1 MQGPVLSHS
10 LIDTSATQRPSQHAP
25 VGIGAT
31 SSSYHRCGSGYFWP
45 EHVYHVSA
53 YPDIRMAHQLVL
65 FINLAGLLLLE
76 LFLGAD
82 VSITQNIPATMTPG
96 SEVRVNVTVNK
107 ASLGGFAK
115 LQLDLPPGLTVTAI
129 ETKGASFTFADQKAK
144 FIWMALPSTPNFRLS
159 YTLSADASA
168 SGPLEIKGRFSY
180 IEDNER
186 KTYDLPVAI
195 VDLGA
200 SGAVVAS
207 VPEPVVSETAA
218 AEEEEAPAGNQDL
231 VSAAGGAPA
240 SNTPFVIIERSSVP
254 PMQGVGGVN
263 GTRTITA
270 ITEKEMVVEVT
281 VKKGDIRGFGKLQ
294 EVIPQG
300 FTATEKSSDEAIFTT
315 QDRIV
320 KFVWLNLPSKS
331 EVTVSYKL
339 RANERPDGDYSIDG
353 EFGYLKNE
361 ETQKAIIGT
370 SRFFVGPKAMETMAS
385 DGSSMGNL
393 DGADPSL
400 SLNARA
406 KADAEAAKAKQE
418 AEARKAQEE
427 AAARK
432 AKEEAASTAQA
443 TKPKTTAT
451 TPPAKS
457 TSIPAPERGV
467 TYKVQITA
475 AHKEVGK
482 AYFQARHRYSGNFS
496 IERHQGWIKYVT
508 GSYTNYSEA
517 RDQRV
522 NFVQAGHNFPGPF
535 VTAYNNGERITVQ
548 EALLISN
555 QKWVQ

>member
-1 MQGPVLSHS
+1 
-10 LIDTSATQRPSQHAP
+10 
-25 VGIGAT
+25 
-31 SSSYHRCGSGYFWP
+31 
-45 EHVYHVSA
+45 
-53 YPDIRMAHQLVL
+53 MAHQLVL

-218 AEEEEAPAGNQDL
+218 ADEEEAPSGNQDL

-385 DGSSMGNL
+385 DGSSMGSL